1 MKNHRLISVLCAI
14 SMSLTLVLPVGA
26 ENVHSQP
33 SNQLNESASAET
45 LFTYAEEIEL
55 AEEMAQCTITQI
67 NDATL
72 QILAQT
78 AIEHLDNM
86 QYSFRDMMDDIGEAF
101 SLQSVQ
107 ANNIPMTRANNEVIK
122 NLKTVTLIPFGPL
135 KGQYKR
141 SCGVGETVSGD
152 VTFNISIGSSIQG
165 ISLNADIF
173 LSASTSLQGP
183 PDGTKLYNGM
193 MATGRYGCGVL
204 YGSVT
209 KTTWDLCDKSTGK
222 VLSSHQTVVIPQT
235 TAYIQA
241 SNPNYGLASDGSLYV
256 DSGSAD
262 IRRTAHWTTLTA
274 FISKLESD
282 PGNYFLKGIGNK

>member
-33 SNQLNESASAET
+33 SNQLNESASAEI

-101 SLQSVQ
+101 FLQSVQ
-107 ANNIPMTRANNEVIK
+107 ANNIPMTRANNEVTATVHIQAPIGC
-122 NLKTVTLIPFGPL
+122 KTIIWITCLDIGGGL
-135 KGQYKR
+135 RDYDGLMTGQYFAR
-141 SCGVGETVSGD
+141 R
-152 VTFNISIGSSIQG
+152 F
-165 ISLNADIF
+165 
-173 LSASTSLQGP
+173 
-183 PDGTKLYNGM
+183 
-193 MATGRYGCGVL
+193 
-204 YGSVT
+204 VT
-209 KTTWDLCDKSTGK
+209 KIPGGFGNTAIQDTTAISTGG
-222 VLSSHQTVVIPQT
+222 HHTI
-235 TAYIQA
+235 I
-241 SNPNYGLASDGSLYV
+241 
-256 DSGSAD
+256 
-262 IRRTAHWTTLTA
+262 
-274 FISKLESD
+274 
-282 PGNYFLKGIGNK
+282 